1 MDRTI
6 LHLLMAQAYLLSQ
19 RLTPYP
25 FHTLYSLRMNTKGSF
40 CWITPWRAITFLLV
54 SLSFESC
61 FLLGHSLHRISSPI
75 DSISV
80 TTSFLRGGRTGWFR
94 RALSGQG
101 PGQYPLVPAPE
112 PELRELL
119 YTEMTRA
126 KLERDWGLKEV
137 VAGGGIFWSSGRQHL
152 FVVSHG
158 EDRFILI
165 DVTERVIYRFR
176 ESGYDTP
183 LYRLLQ
189 QYYPLLDPR
198 KEQGDEPVR

>member
-1 MDRTI
+1 M
-6 LHLLMAQAYLLSQ
+6 
-19 RLTPYP
+19 
-25 FHTLYSLRMNTKGSF
+25 
-40 CWITPWRAITFLLV
+40 
-54 SLSFESC
+54 
-61 FLLGHSLHRISSPI
+61 
-75 DSISV
+75 
-80 TTSFLRGGRTGWFR
+80 
-94 RALSGQG
+94 
-101 PGQYPLVPAPE
+101 
-112 PELRELL
+112 
-119 YTEMTRA
+119 EMTRA

-198 KEQGDEPVR
+198 KEQGDEPLVE